1 MLPIEIW
8 ENIIEDCQDEQ
19 GALSACSLVCRAW
32 MPKSRQMLFKD
43 TFLTLTDQNSS
54 AFLNL
59 LNDPKC
65 TMAPYVVAV
74 EPTASEHS
82 PSQVNELTD
91 TLIDKCTNLT
101 SLKLNSE
108 AALLPF
114 MSLSASLTYLD
125 LSDYLWGWDPQ
136 SSIVAGRV
144 LNLIANFT
152 VLEVLSLYFDSPGK
166 AISETEPVYDHEEL
180 ATSPRQSL
188 TRLRRLHLDLV
199 WNVFIPWFLIPDPGV
214 LTLPAVETLELNL
227 ACWPLRVALP
237 LLQLFLDLYSSSV
250 RDLILHVMWESL
262 PAVDLSRYTALRSA
276 LFKVQ
281 GPPEEGEEKN
291 QLQNLVNIVST
302 CSQRVSREPLQ
313 AIVTNEDVKLANI
326 EGVDWILDEWYF
338 HEHYEWS

>member
-1 MLPIEIW
+1 
-8 ENIIEDCQDEQ
+8 
-19 GALSACSLVCRAW
+19 
-32 MPKSRQMLFKD
+32 
-43 TFLTLTDQNSS
+43 
-54 AFLNL
+54 
-59 LNDPKC
+59 
-65 TMAPYVVAV
+65 
-74 EPTASEHS
+74 
-82 PSQVNELTD
+82 
-91 TLIDKCTNLT
+91 
-101 SLKLNSE
+101 
-108 AALLPF
+108 

-166 AISETEPVYDHEEL
+166 AISETGPVYDHEEL

-237 LLQLFLDLYSSSV
+237 LLQSFLDLYSSSV

-262 PAVDLSRYTALRSA
+262 PGVIEPHLSGTACLLESSAAVDLSRYTALRSA